1 MLELI
6 THCQLQV
13 RLYLHKCLKI
23 FQYRFSFPI
32 STAFASLLSDMW
44 NEGADSSRALNTGP
58 FKAQLQRFAPVF
70 SGYQQ
75 HDAQEFLRKL
85 LEGLHEDV
93 NRVTAKP
100 KPITED
106 IDDDLE

>member
-1 MLELI
+1 M
-6 THCQLQV
+6 
-13 RLYLHKCLKI
+13 
-23 FQYRFSFPI
+23 RFAFP
-32 STAFASLLSDMW
+32 AFASLLSDMW
-44 NEGADSSRALNTGP
+44 REGGDPSRALNTGP
-58 FKAQLQRFAPVF
+58 FKSQIQRFAPAF

-100 KPITED
+100 RPITED
-106 IDDDLE
+106 IQEDLE

>member
-1 MLELI
+1 M
-6 THCQLQV
+6 
-13 RLYLHKCLKI
+13 
-23 FQYRFSFPI
+23 FSTQKYF
-32 STAFASLLSDMW
+32 SAFANLLSDMW
-44 NEGADSSRALNTGP
+44 NEGGDSSRALNTGP
-58 FKAQLQRFAPVF
+58 FKAQIQRFAPAF